1 MPARAYTDR
10 VCLPWRSRQT
20 LRSLFIFIPAM
31 RPSSV
36 SRWIAAG
43 FWPAAIRELTKRI
56 NRARYIGVR
65 HGTAVAFVASGF
77 AKHTGRLGVCSARR
91 NRARFT

>member
-1 MPARAYTDR
+1 VPALALTPDPAQLVYFHPRYA
-10 VCLPWRSRQT
+10 PE
-20 LRSLFIFIPAM
+20 LRLKMDKQPA
-31 RPSSV
+31 
-36 SRWIAAG
+36 
-43 FWPAAIRELTKRI
+43 FWPAAIRELTERI